1 LNLLAFRVFLIILF
15 VMLVGTAILTK
26 LSIDRQA
33 EQYLRDAI
41 VGANR
46 IGDVIKRSTNY
57 SMMLNRQEDI
67 HQIIST
73 IGNEPGLEAIR
84 IYDKKGEIRL
94 STVAGEVGTYVNM
107 NAEACNACHSAGKT
121 PLSPHPRELSR
132 IFSSRSDQ
140 KRLDMFDRRLPC
152 SCTVADHSWSTRHYD
167 AATGN
172 RFTPGEFEPL
182 SICECPLHVFRDDN
196 IRRHFYLDRREHSCP
211 QIDSWHTRNY

>member
-1 LNLLAFRVFLIILF
+1 MARYLSFPAVEKLMKFLNLLAFRVFLIILF
-15 VMLVGTAILTK
+15 VMLVGTAVLTK

-121 PLSPHPRELSR
+121 PLSPT
-132 IFSSRSDQ
+132 Q
-140 KRLDMFDRRLPC
+140 
-152 SCTVADHSWSTRHYD
+152 
-167 AATGN
+167 
-172 RFTPGEFEPL
+172 
-182 SICECPLHVFRDDN
+182 HVR
-196 IRRHFYLDRREHSCP
+196 P
-211 QIDSWHTRNY
+211 QIVMLMHRRRPSLECSTS